1 MFLYT
6 STDIFDFYI
15 FLSNVQYSLFGS
27 IMTIGAI
34 IGALLSGK
42 MTDVIG
48 RRYVCFSRPYF
59 YKTLMVLS
67 FSTQKSQAILQFLST
82 FINIV
87 KQTFWILDI
96 FYIMGWLSIIFAKV
110 SYLPL
115 FIIFQR
121 WCLFLPLSKCGYQ
134 DSMQYFRYRIGCNYS
149 SFLSQFFL
157 LRYFFYSQS

>member
-59 YKTLMVLS
+59 YKMLMVLS

-121 WCLFLPLSKCGYQ
+121 W
-134 DSMQYFRYRIGCNYS
+134 
-149 SFLSQFFL
+149 
-157 LRYFFYSQS
+157 YFFSLLVSVDIRIPCNT